1 MSSEIL
7 VALITG
13 GISAFV
19 TVITV
24 LITSEKNNALQ
35 DERIKVITDT
45 INKLENKVEQHN
57 NFGLQLA
64 KIETR
69 VSNLERK

>member
-1 MSSEIL
+1 MSNEIL

-13 GISAFV
+13 GISALV